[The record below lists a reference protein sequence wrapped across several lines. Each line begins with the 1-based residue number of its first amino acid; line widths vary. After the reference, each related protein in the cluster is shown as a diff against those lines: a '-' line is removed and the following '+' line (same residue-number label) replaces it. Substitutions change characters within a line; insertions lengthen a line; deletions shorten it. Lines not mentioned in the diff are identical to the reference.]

1 MLKLLR
7 DGAGALGLT
16 LDDAQ
21 LAAFGRCCD
30 LLLEK
35 NAVMNLTA
43 ITEPAEVARL
53 HFLDSLALLKL
64 ADFRG
69 KRVVDVGCGAGFP
82 GVPLLIGEPSIR
94 LSLLD
99 STAKRMQW
107 LSDELLPA
115 LGLEAECLT
124 GRAEELIEGRRETYD
139 LCVSRAVARLNVL
152 CELCLPYVKPG
163 GAFLAMKGPELD
175 TELKEAYAGIEDGM
189 SLRVTEEDSVPQVL
203 SEEDRESLVR
213 FMTELI
219 DGVNTWSADMDGLV
233 ESSSNLGIFTLDE
246 NGISGSSY
254 IRSSVGEKEQEILD
268 AQAALASSCG
278 YETETVKMA
287 DPWPYDPDSRLLAM
301 TKEIYLAQN
310 GEEINVS
317 AVHAGLECGTF
328 KLLNPDL
335 DMISIGPD
343 ISDAHTIRETLYL
356 DSVPKVWNLLAE
368 LLIQI
373 GKE

>member
-21 LAAFGRCCD
+21 LAAFGCCCD

-53 HFLDSLALLKL
+53 HFLDSLALLRL

-107 LSDELLPA
+107 LSGELLPA
-115 LGLEAECLT
+115 LGLEAECLM

-152 CELCLPYVKPG
+152 CELCLPYVKVG
-163 GAFLAMKGPELD
+163 GSFLAMKGAAAED
-175 TELKEAYAGIEDGM
+175 EAQEAGPAIRTLGG
-189 SLRVTEEDSVPQVL
+189 SV
-203 SEEDRESLVR
+203 RE
-213 FMTELI
+213 MAE
-219 DGVNTWSADMDGLV
+219 
-233 ESSSNLGIFTLDE
+233 
-246 NGISGSSY
+246 Y
-254 IRSSVGEKEQEILD
+254 SVGD
-268 AQAALASSCG
+268 
-278 YETETVKMA
+278 
-287 DPWPYDPDSRLLAM
+287 
-301 TKEIYLAQN
+301 
-310 GEEINVS
+310 
-317 AVHAGLECGTF
+317 AVHRVVII
-328 KLLNPDL
+328 D
-335 DMISIGPD
+335 
-343 ISDAHTIRETLYL
+343 
-356 DSVPKVWNLLAE
+356 KVRSTPAKYPRRFAKIKQQPL
-368 LLIQI
+368 
-373 GKE
+373 

>member
-53 HFLDSLALLKL
+53 HFLDSLALLRL

-152 CELCLPYVKPG
+152 CELCLPYVKVG
-163 GAFLAMKGPELD
+163 GSFLAMKGAAAED
-175 TELKEAYAGIEDGM
+175 EAQEAEPAIRTLGG
-189 SLRVTEEDSVPQVL
+189 SV
-203 SEEDRESLVR
+203 RE
-213 FMTELI
+213 MAE
-219 DGVNTWSADMDGLV
+219 
-233 ESSSNLGIFTLDE
+233 
-246 NGISGSSY
+246 Y
-254 IRSSVGEKEQEILD
+254 SVGD
-268 AQAALASSCG
+268 
-278 YETETVKMA
+278 
-287 DPWPYDPDSRLLAM
+287 
-301 TKEIYLAQN
+301 
-310 GEEINVS
+310 
-317 AVHAGLECGTF
+317 AVHRVVII
-328 KLLNPDL
+328 D
-335 DMISIGPD
+335 
-343 ISDAHTIRETLYL
+343 
-356 DSVPKVWNLLAE
+356 KVRSTPAKYPRRFAKIKQQPL
-368 LLIQI
+368 
-373 GKE
+373 